1 MNVYQCWY
9 RGLSGYCCRS
19 YNSRWMFI
27 PELGQ
32 ANNRIHKH
40 VSLHE
45 LVFENHFAKKFELN
59 NEYMLEKTRSNLFY
73 FLKKMLFPAKR
84 PNTVGGKLFAYI

>member
-1 MNVYQCWY
+1 
-9 RGLSGYCCRS
+9 
-19 YNSRWMFI
+19 MFI